1 MNRML
6 LKTLHRA
13 IPAVLVVST
22 SLIAAADD
30 GPYFGIEGGF
40 NWEESQNLRQDR
52 VVTDKINFDKG
63 WTAGLIGG
71 YSFSNGLRPELE
83 LDHRSNDLNHD
94 FLGTAYGLDR
104 AESAFANLWYDIKA
118 PSGLFSVVHPYLG
131 GGVGGVRSYYHN
143 ANLGG
148 FPISDNYATELGY
161 QAGAGV
167 GIDVTR
173 QLTLSFDYRHVWSD
187 RGAFPPQAGAPLET
201 AYPIEQ
207 RYLADTAMLSV
218 RYAFGSPPEE
228 APAVAPPP
236 PPPPLPPPPP
246 PPPPPPVAVAPPPCN
261 APAGFQV
268 DANCRIIEQTVVVRA
283 VDFEFNSVR
292 LTAPAQQTLDEV
304 ASALAAQP
312 ELRIE
317 IQGYTDSVGAD
328 AYNLKLSQRRADA
341 VKYYLVS
348 KGVNGST
355 LSARGYGK
363 ANPLVSNDTAENRA
377 KNRRVAFDATNAPPN
392 LKVRQEDA
400 TPASTEAAQQGAH

>member
-131 GGVGGVRSYYHN
+131 GGVGGC
-143 ANLGG
+143 
-148 FPISDNYATELGY
+148 
-161 QAGAGV
+161 
-167 GIDVTR
+167 
-173 QLTLSFDYRHVWSD
+173 D
-187 RGAFPPQAGAPLET
+187 RPRARF
-201 AYPIEQ
+201 Q
-207 RYLADTAMLSV
+207 R
-218 RYAFGSPPEE
+218 
-228 APAVAPPP
+228 
-236 PPPPLPPPPP
+236 
-246 PPPPPPVAVAPPPCN
+246 
-261 APAGFQV
+261 
-268 DANCRIIEQTVVVRA
+268 
-283 VDFEFNSVR
+283 
-292 LTAPAQQTLDEV
+292 
-304 ASALAAQP
+304 
-312 ELRIE
+312 
-317 IQGYTDSVGAD
+317 
-328 AYNLKLSQRRADA
+328 SQR
-341 VKYYLVS
+341 
-348 KGVNGST
+348 
-355 LSARGYGK
+355 
-363 ANPLVSNDTAENRA
+363 
-377 KNRRVAFDATNAPPN
+377 
-392 LKVRQEDA
+392 
-400 TPASTEAAQQGAH
+400 